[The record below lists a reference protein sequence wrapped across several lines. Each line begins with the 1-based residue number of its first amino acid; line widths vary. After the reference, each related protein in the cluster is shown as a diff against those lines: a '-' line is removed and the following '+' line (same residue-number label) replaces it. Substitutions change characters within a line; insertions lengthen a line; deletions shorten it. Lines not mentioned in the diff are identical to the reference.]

1 MSKVPIIFTIAIL
14 RYSID
19 QKPFECDQCDQ
30 SFRQRQLLKRH
41 QNLYHN
47 PNYVAPEPKVY
58 LFLCRKILIVLLVG
72 FVSL

>member
-1 MSKVPIIFTIAIL
+1 MQRML
-14 RYSID
+14 RFDFFVD

-47 PNYVAPEPKVY
+47 PNYVPPEPKVSY
-58 LFLCRKILIVLLVG
+58 ISLLSLLKISEIKVRKLTP
-72 FVSL
+72 